1 MSASPKLIAAV
12 RVALGEMYPAKVLT
26 RIRAGTQ
33 GTNSTIAFPRDQLTK
48 GDKSRAIR
56 LAVMHTSGPDKG
68 TLCDTHAV
76 TDRPDIWERCAK
88 VPVRDALMGRTCG
101 AP

>member
-1 MSASPKLIAAV
+1 MSASLVEAV
-12 RVALGEMYPAKVLT
+12 RVALGELYPAKVLT
-26 RIRAGTQ
+26 RIHAGTQ
-33 GTNSTIAFPRDQLTK
+33 GSIAFPRDQLTK
-48 GDKSRAIR
+48 GDRRRAIR

>member
-1 MSASPKLIAAV
+1 MSASPELVEAV
-12 RVALGEMYPAKVLT
+12 RVALGELYPAKVLT
-26 RIRAGTQ
+26 RIHAGTQ
-33 GTNSTIAFPRDQLTK
+33 GTNSITFPRDLLELRVI
-48 GDKSRAIR
+48 SRAIR

-76 TDRPDIWERCAK
+76 TDRPDIWECCAK